1 MTEDDLVVRA
11 KTDRSA
17 FGRLYDRYYAP
28 VYRYCVR
35 RLFDR
40 TVADD
45 VVSEVFLTV
54 ASKLRAFV
62 GTTEVDFRRWLFRIA
77 TNAVNAH
84 LRQLQRR
91 RELWE
96 IAARQRE
103 ERLPSDH
110 SLPGWEKL
118 DWPVVYQA
126 ILDLDEREQTILSLR
141 FFAGL
146 SHDEIADVVD
156 ATPGAVRTALSR
168 TLSFLRKK
176 FNPASG
182 TDQELRTIFRD

>member
-1 MTEDDLVVRA
+1 MTDDDLVVAA

-17 FGRLYDRYYAP
+17 FGQLYDRYYGI
-28 VYRYCVR
+28 VNRYCVR

-45 VVSEVFLTV
+45 VVSDVFLTL
-54 ASKLRAFV
+54 ASKLRAFA
-62 GTTEVDFRRWLFRIA
+62 GTTEIDFRRWLFRIA

-84 LRQLQRR
+84 LRQAQRR

-103 ERLPSDH
+103 ERLPSEN
-110 SLPGWEKL
+110 SSPGYERL
-118 DWPVVYQA
+118 DWPAVYQA
-126 ILDLDEREQTILSLR
+126 ILELEERDQAILTLR

-146 SHDEIADVVD
+146 SHEEIADVLD

-168 TLSFLRKK
+168 TLSCLRKK

-182 TDQELRTIFRD
+182 TDQELRTIFED